1 MGCGVENC
9 IKSYQ
14 KCITAVIHFFGKV
27 RPRHSCNEM
36 DGLRVEYPDWSFL
49 LRASNTEAKLR
60 LIVDARSEELL
71 ESKEKELLDTLE
83 ELK

>member
-1 MGCGVENC
+1 
-9 IKSYQ
+9 
-14 KCITAVIHFFGKV
+14 
-27 RPRHSCNEM
+27 M